1 MTGKG
6 GPGPRRLLVSDLDG
20 TLLGDDAALERFA
33 RWYDSRREEVGLVY
47 ASGRFYDD
55 IAGLVRTTPLPRPAF
70 VVGGVGSE
78 IHDVDTGEP
87 LPTRV
92 NRVTRNPADAVG
104 LTDRGR
110 IEVGAR
116 ADIILVDPEPTPSV
130 ERVFVG
136 GQSVAAVGS
145 AGSEPIPATR
155 SPGDRIPAD
164 VGRPRHEA
172 ASSRR

>member
-1 MTGKG
+1 
-6 GPGPRRLLVSDLDG
+6 L
-20 TLLGDDAALERFA
+20 AAPF
-33 RWYDSRREEVGLVY
+33 
-47 ASGRFYDD
+47 
-55 IAGLVRTTPLPRPAF
+55 
-70 VVGGVGSE
+70 
-78 IHDVDTGEP
+78 VDTGEP

-155 SPGDRIPAD
+155 LLGDRIPAGA
-164 VGRPRHEA
+164 GRPRHGA
-172 ASSRR
+172 ASSQR